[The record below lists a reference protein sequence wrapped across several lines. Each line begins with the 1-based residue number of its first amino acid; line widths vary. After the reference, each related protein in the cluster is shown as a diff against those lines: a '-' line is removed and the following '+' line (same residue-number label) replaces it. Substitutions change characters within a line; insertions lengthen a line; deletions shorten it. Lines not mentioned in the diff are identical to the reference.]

1 MASRLFRTKSLQ
13 DMMLSASDSEHS
25 LKRALSATSLIFIGI
40 GCIVGTGIFVI
51 TGTAAAQYAGP
62 ALSISFVISAV
73 LCMFVALCYTEFAS
87 MIPISGSAYSY
98 AYTTVGELIAWF
110 IGWNLVLEYIFGAS
124 LVAVG
129 WSGYVVSF
137 FKDFG
142 IVIPPALSSAPFTY
156 DNGWIVTGAIFNF
169 PSVFIVAL
177 ITSILV
183 FGIRESV
190 RVNNIIV
197 IIKVVV
203 ILFFIGFGLSH
214 INTENYVPFIPENT
228 GEFGKFGWS
237 GILRAAGI
245 IFLAFVGF
253 DAISTV
259 AQETKNPQKDMAKGI
274 LGSLAIVTVLYISVS
289 LVLTGIVNYKLLN
302 VPDPIAV
309 GIDAAGQKLFWLRPI
324 IKIGAVAGMSSVILV
339 LITGMP
345 RILYTMSIDGLL
357 PPVMGRVH
365 RKYRTPHITTII
377 VGIIVSVISGLF
389 PIDLIADMVSIGT
402 LLAFAMVCI
411 SIIILRVKRP
421 DMHRPFKTPL
431 VYFVAS
437 AGAVGCFYLMT
448 SLPIS
453 TWERLVVWTVIGFLI
468 YFLYGMKH
476 SKLNNSAGNRA
487 GNE

>member
-1 MASRLFRTKSLQ
+1 MNLFRTKSLSE
-13 DMMLSASDSEHS
+13 MMQFASDSEHG
-25 LKRALSATSLIFIGI
+25 LKRELTATNLIFIGI

-137 FKDFG
+137 LKDFG
-142 IVIPPALSSAPFTY
+142 IVIPEKLSSAPFTY
-156 DNGWIVTGAIFNF
+156 HGGWIATGAVINF
-169 PSVFIVAL
+169 PSIFIVGL
-177 ITSILV
+177 ITTVLV

-197 IIKVVV
+197 IIKVAV
-203 ILFFIGFGLSH
+203 ILLFIGFGLSY
-214 INTENYVPFIPENT
+214 INFDNYKPFIPENA

-237 GILRAAGI
+237 GIFRAAGI
-245 IFLAFVGF
+245 IFLAYVGF

-259 AQETKNPQKDMAKGI
+259 AQEAKNPQKDMAKGI
-274 LGSLAIVTVLYISVS
+274 LGSLIIVTVLYISVS

-309 GIDAAGQKLFWLRPI
+309 GINAGGEKLFWIRPI
-324 IKIGAVAGMSSVILV
+324 IKIGAIAGMSSVILV

-345 RILYTMSIDGLL
+345 RILYTMSNDGLL

-365 RKYRTPHITTII
+365 RKYRTPHVTTII
-377 VGIIVSVISGLF
+377 VGAVVTIISGLF
-389 PIDLIADMVSIGT
+389 PIDLIAELVSIGT
-402 LLAFAMVCI
+402 LLAFTMVCI
-411 SIIILRVKRP
+411 SIIILRIKRP

-431 VYFVAS
+431 VYFTAS
-437 AGAVGCFYLMT
+437 VGALGCVYLMT
-448 SLPIS
+448 SLPGS
-453 TWERLVVWTVIGFLI
+453 TWARLGVWTVLGFCI
-468 YFLYGMKH
+468 YFFYGMRH
-476 SKLNNSAGNRA
+476 SKLNYPDRSAIGRK
-487 GNE
+487 GK